1 MANESAAAAAADL
14 KKPGGIYPRLQL
26 AYLLQFAIWGSWS
39 IALGAYLAGKLQE
52 VDFCGVHM
60 GTGWIYNAYP
70 IGVILAA
77 LFIGPLADRLFS
89 AQKVLGLLQ
98 IINGLALVTSGY
110 ICKTAVDSGEM
121 IPFWPLMILML
132 VSGMCFLPSIPLINA
147 VVFKHIP
154 NKDKAPNVFIFGTI
168 GWILV
173 NLIIECFCGG
183 ATTPNFFFLG
193 GGIALF
199 YGFYAYT
206 LPNTPPKGKPAEG
219 EKSDAL
225 GLGAFALFKDWRF
238 TCFLLCAFLVSIFG
252 SNFYFPALGPYLVDH
267 GYPAPVALGTFN
279 QFSELIFMALLAVAV
294 ARIGLKWVLVLG
306 MAAWAVRYIL
316 FTQEGFSFAV
326 IAILLHGMAYAFLYT
341 ASYMFGDKV
350 APDNLK
356 ASVQALLAFLLL
368 GVGQLLS
375 GVIYDVQMSKATP
388 KLSDEIK
395 EVAPLAEWSAKD
407 SNLKYLELAKS
418 LKYAMGEK
426 NAFNAV
432 SLANYTDE
440 NGVLTAEGLTKDKIV
455 DLYPDDKKFQDA
467 LEGLEDDEIL
477 LGSYPN
483 FNVTKIDD
491 IKKQITAV
499 EAAQEEQIP
508 LDRDTWL
515 KVERRDWKK
524 FFTYPAYF
532 VIFWTV
538 FFVIFGREPKAAE
551 AETAKS

>member
-375 GVIYDVQMSKATP
+375 GVIYDVQMSKAAP

-455 DLYPDDKKFQDA
+455 DLYPDDENFQKA
-467 LEGLEDDEIL
+467 LKGLGDDEIL

>member
-1 MANESAAAAAADL
+1 MANESGAAAAAEI
-14 KKPGGIYPRLQL
+14 KKPGCIYPRLQL
-26 AYLLQFAIWGSWS
+26 AYLLQFAIWGSWN

-52 VDFCGVHM
+52 VDFCGIHM

-77 LFIGPLADRLFS
+77 LFIGPLADRFFS
-89 AQKVLGLLQ
+89 AQKVLGFLQ
-98 IINGLALVTSGY
+98 IVNGLALVACGK
-110 ICKTAVDSGEM
+110 ICQAAT
-121 IPFWPLMILML
+121 IPFWPLMVLML

-154 NKDKAPNVFIFGTI
+154 NKDKAPNVFIFGTL
-168 GWILV
+168 GWIIV
-173 NLIIECFCGG
+173 NLVIECFCGG
-183 ATTPNFFFLG
+183 AATPNFFFVG

-225 GLGAFALFKDWRF
+225 GLGAFSLFKEWKF
-238 TCFLLCAFLVSIFG
+238 TCFILCTFLVSIFG

-294 ARIGLKWVLVLG
+294 ARIGLKWVIVLG
-306 MAAWAVRYIL
+306 MAAWGIRYIL
-316 FTQEGFSFAV
+316 FTQEGFSIAMV
-326 IAILLHGMAYAFLYT
+326 AILLHGLAYAFFYT

-375 GVIYDVQMSKATP
+375 GVFYDVQMEKA
-388 KLSDEIK
+388 
-395 EVAPLAEWSAKD
+395 APQKIEGVTALADWSAKD

-418 LKYAMGEK
+418 LKYVMGEK
-426 NAFNAV
+426 NAFDAV
-432 SLANYTDE
+432 SLANYTDDE
-440 NGVLTAEGLTKDKIV
+440 GNLTADGLTKEKIAS
-455 DLYPDDKKFQDA
+455 LYPEDEVFQKA
-467 LEGLEDDEIL
+467 LADLPEGNIL
-477 LGSYPN
+477 LGSYPD
-483 FNVTKIDD
+483 FKVTPVTEIEAQIKAVADADGKDGALVRDD
-491 IKKQITAV
+491 
-499 EAAQEEQIP
+499 
-508 LDRDTWL
+508 WL
-515 KVERRDWKK
+515 KIRRRDWKK
-524 FFTYPAYF
+524 FFTAPAYKIFSPAYF
-532 VIFWTV
+532 VLFWTV
-538 FFVIFGREPKAAE
+538 FFIIFGREPKSAE
-551 AETAKS
+551 AEAAKA

>member
-1 MANESAAAAAADL
+1 MSNDNAGAASAEV
-14 KKPGGIYPRLQL
+14 KKPGCIYPRLQL
-26 AYLLQFAIWGSWS
+26 AYLLQFAIWGSWN

-52 VDFCGVHM
+52 VDFCGIHM

-77 LFIGPLADRLFS
+77 LFIGPLADRYFS
-89 AQKVLGLLQ
+89 AQKVLGFLQ
-98 IINGLALVTSGY
+98 IINGLALGACGC
-110 ICKTAVDSGEM
+110 ICQKAVEAGNS
-121 IPFWPLMILML
+121 IPFWPLMGLML
-132 VSGMCFLPSIPLINA
+132 VSGMCYLPSIPMINA
-147 VVFKHIP
+147 VVFKNIP

-173 NLIIECFCGG
+173 NLVIECFCGG
-183 ATTPNFFFLG
+183 AATPNFFYLG
-193 GGIALF
+193 GGIALV
-199 YGFYAYT
+199 YGLYAFT

-225 GLGAFALFKDWRF
+225 GLGAFSMFKDWKF

-279 QFSELIFMALLAVAV
+279 QFSELVFMALLAVAV
-294 ARIGLKWVLVLG
+294 ARIGLKWVLALG
-306 MAAWAVRYIL
+306 MAAWAVRYLL
-316 FTQEGFSFAV
+316 FTQNGFGFAMA
-326 IAILLHGMAYAFLYT
+326 AILLHGMAYAFLYT

-375 GVIYDVQMSKATP
+375 GVIYDVQMGKSLP
-388 KLSDEIK
+388 KPVEGITQ
-395 EVAPLAEWSAKD
+395 LADWGAKD
-407 SNLKYLELAKS
+407 SCLKYLELAKS

-426 NAFNAV
+426 NAFDTV
-432 SLANYTDE
+432 SLANYEDE
-440 NGVLTAEGLTKDKIV
+440 NGNLAAADLTKEKIAGLFEN
-455 DLYPDDKKFQDA
+455 DEKFQEA
-467 LEGLEDDEIL
+467 LSALPEGNIL
-477 LGSYPN
+477 LGSYPE
-483 FNVTKIDD
+483 FKAVPVAD
-491 IKKQITAV
+491 IEGQINAVKTASGS
-499 EAAQEEQIP
+499 ET
-508 LDRDTWL
+508 LTRDNWL
-515 KVERRDWKK
+515 SVQRHDWKK
-524 FFTYPAYF
+524 FFTFPACF

-551 AETAKS
+551 AEAAKA

>member
-467 LEGLEDDEIL
+467 LKRLGDDKIL